1 MTCDSRAVELLPFY
15 WNGSL
20 EPAEREEVDAHLAD
34 CATCRTALAEIRD
47 AARIFA
53 AHLPT
58 EVVLDLA
65 WDLVP
70 AGEERDLYERHLAE
84 CSPCTAEL
92 EMARA
97 SRALEGA
104 DGIALFRAPVNV
116 RSAAAP
122 TAVAPR
128 PRAWRAAA
136 LAAGLGGL
144 IAATGWM
151 STAREND
158 RLLTQMAETAI
169 QRDALDTSRPA
180 PAPQPTPDASVPS
193 AGSAGSEASEA
204 SESGGTAAGGGPTAL
219 PDRPLESP
227 RAPEAPLAQVFASR
241 LLPQASTDTL
251 RGGEEVGAIC
261 HTALSSQCP
270 IEIASSDF
278 VVAPSYAFEI
288 VKAGPTGKGKPLFAQ
303 SNVAPPSAG
312 SFLIQLDATRL
323 AAGDY
328 EVVVYALL
336 DGARQEQA
344 RYPFSVEK

>member
-1 MTCDSRAVELLPFY
+1 MTCDARAAELLPFY

-20 EPAEREEVDAHLAD
+20 EPAERAEVERHLAD
-34 CATCRTALAEIRD
+34 CATCRTALAETRG

-58 EVVLDLA
+58 EVVIDLA

-70 AGEERDLYERHLAE
+70 EGEERDLYERHLAE
-84 CSPCTAEL
+84 CPPCTAEL

-104 DGIALFRAPVNV
+104 EGIALFRAPSNV
-116 RSAAAP
+116 KSAATP
-122 TAVAPR
+122 TVVAPR

-144 IAATGWM
+144 IAATGWI

-169 QRDALDTSRPA
+169 QREPLDGTRPV
-180 PAPQPTPDASVPS
+180 PAPQPIPDASVPS
-193 AGSAGSEASEA
+193 AASTALEPG
-204 SESGGTAAGGGPTAL
+204 ETAAGGGPTAL
-219 PDRPLESP
+219 PERPLETP
-227 RAPEAPLAQVFASR
+227 RASEAPLAQVFASR

-288 VKAGPTGKGKPLFAQ
+288 VKAGQAGKNKPLFSQ
-303 SNVAPPSAG
+303 SNVEPPLAG
-312 SFLIQLDATRL
+312 SFLIQLDATRF
-323 AAGDY
+323 AKGDY
-328 EVVVYALL
+328 EVVVYAVI
-336 DGARQEQA
+336 DGAKQMQA
-344 RYPFSVEK
+344 RYPFAVEK